1 MGDFD
6 ASDDGVTWV
15 NGTVPIVTGGMS
27 VRFSVATARMPTH
40 VRYTANMGFP
50 QCGVYNAEGLPAYP
64 FAMGVNVVV
73 GGY

>member
-50 QCGVYNAEGLPAYP
+50 QCGVYNAEGLPAYR
-64 FAMGVNVVV
+64 AV
-73 GGY
+73 